1 MRTSPAPALRR
12 LRCLSRV
19 IAKHSH
25 AWARYSCAVQHF
37 PGMRALQR
45 FDASVIVLAQMKIVQ
60 ALIALACLLAG
71 ADAFGVRPEKEKN
84 PEAFKQYNLAFLPA
98 LNTPAIGFSSL
109 LQKYSCLQSTVDDG
123 TWSTQWDASDNSAP
137 AAPARKVGQSPA
149 EQCWEVCQV
158 LFNLPPWD
166 LLAFPAPSHAFQ
178 DYGGDKTKC
187 ICKNTCVCIEAG
199 ELPTNANDSPTTL
212 AKLDWQGCTAPPTT
226 IITPQQPTFKQYNAY
241 NAPPP
246 GTMHLCLEDAEDYT
260 AWDVSNP
267 NTHPLWDAY
276 PLGTAADC
284 WEVCKNEPGANVKQ
298 AEYEVGPYAGLSRCI
313 CKKNCFCTEDT
324 QAPTQAP
331 NILAGLDWGGCTAP
345 PTTIITPPEVAFK
358 KYNVY
363 PDTDSSFTCLV
374 STEDFTAWDDSTST
388 IATRNGGKEEECWE
402 ACTTGGNYFVQ
413 GEYEYYGVAGS
424 RCTCKN
430 NCFCTTVTQNSFV
443 ALAAPD
449 WGGCTA

>member
-98 LNTPAIGFSSL
+98 STTPAIGFSSL

-137 AAPARKVGQSPA
+137 AAPARKVGQSHA

-158 LFNLPPWD
+158 LFYQHALPHQV
-166 LLAFPAPSHAFQ
+166 PSHAFQ

-226 IITPQQPTFKQYNAY
+226 IITPQLPTFKQYNAWQDQ
-241 NAPPP
+241 NVE
-246 GTMHLCLEDAEDYT
+246 HLCLEDAEDYT
-260 AWDVSNP
+260 AWDAANP
-267 NTHPLWDAY
+267 NTPY
-276 PLGTAADC
+276 PVGDTAADC
-284 WEVCKNEPGANVKQ
+284 WEACKNDGQ
-298 AEYEVGPYAGLSRCI
+298 AEYEVVTAAGGSRCI
-313 CKKNCFCTEDT
+313 CKRDCFCTEDT

>member
-71 ADAFGVRPEKEKN
+71 ADAFGVRPEKEKK
-84 PEAFKQYNLAFLPA
+84 PDAPPPAFKQYNLWHDGIQTQPA
-98 LNTPAIGFSSL
+98 TGFSSL

-137 AAPARKVGQSPA
+137 AAPARKVGQSHA

-158 LFNLPPWD
+158 LFYQHALPHQV
-166 LLAFPAPSHAFQ
+166 PSHAFQ

-212 AKLDWQGCTAPPTT
+212 AKLDWQGCTAPPPT
-226 IITPQQPTFKQYNAY
+226 IITPQLPTFKQYNAY

-260 AWDVSNP
+260 AWDAANP
-267 NTHPLWDAY
+267 NTPY
-276 PLGTAADC
+276 PVGDTAADC
-284 WEVCKNEPGANVKQ
+284 WEACKNDGQ
-298 AEYEVGPYAGLSRCI
+298 AEYEVVTAAGGSRCI
-313 CKKNCFCTEDT
+313 CKRDCFCTEDT

-345 PTTIITPPEVAFK
+345 PTTIITPPAVAFK
-358 KYNVY
+358 LYNAW
-363 PDTDSSFTCLV
+363 PDISVEHLCLADA
-374 STEDFTAWDDSTST
+374 EDKTVWDAASNAVTITNPDQQYGTAED
-388 IATRNGGKEEECWE
+388 CWE
-402 ACTTGGNYFVQ
+402 ACRADVPYVQ
-413 GEYEYYGVAGS
+413 AEYMYYGASGS
-424 RCTCKN
+424 RCICKK
-430 NCFCTTVTQNSFV
+430 NCFCTEVTQAPTQAPNI
-443 ALAAPD
+443 LAGLD

>member
-1 MRTSPAPALRR
+1 
-12 LRCLSRV
+12 
-19 IAKHSH
+19 
-25 AWARYSCAVQHF
+25 
-37 PGMRALQR
+37 
-45 FDASVIVLAQMKIVQ
+45 MKIVQ

-98 LNTPAIGFSSL
+98 STTPAIGFSSL

-137 AAPARKVGQSPA
+137 AAPARKVGQSHA

-158 LFNLPPWD
+158 LFYQHALPHQV
-166 LLAFPAPSHAFQ
+166 PSHAFQ

-187 ICKNTCVCIEAG
+187 ICKKTCVCIEAG
-199 ELPTNANDSPTTL
+199 ELPTNPENSPTTL
-212 AKLDWQGCTAPPTT
+212 AKLDWQACTAPPTT
-226 IITPQQPTFKQYNAY
+226 IITPQQPTFKLYNMQ
-241 NAPPP
+241 PDIRVE
-246 GTMHLCLEDAEDYT
+246 HLCLEDAEDYT

-284 WEVCKNEPGANVKQ
+284 WEVCKNEPGANGKQ
-298 AEYEVGPYAGLSRCI
+298 AEYTSMPGGSRCI

-345 PTTIITPPEVAFK
+345 PTTIITPPVVAFK
-358 KYNVY
+358 QYNVF
-363 PDTDSSFTCLV
+363 PDQDSSFTCLV
-374 STEDFTAWDDSTST
+374 STEDSTAWDAAAGMPPPTVFS
-388 IATRNGGKEEECWE
+388 GGKEEECWE
-402 ACTTGGNYFVQ
+402 ACKIAGQ
-413 GEYEYYGVAGS
+413 AEYEYYGVAGS

-430 NCFCTTVTQNSFV
+430 NCFCTTVTQNNGAV
-443 ALAAPD
+443 TLAAPG
-449 WGGCTA
+449 WGGCTNACVNEFSLPDCSA